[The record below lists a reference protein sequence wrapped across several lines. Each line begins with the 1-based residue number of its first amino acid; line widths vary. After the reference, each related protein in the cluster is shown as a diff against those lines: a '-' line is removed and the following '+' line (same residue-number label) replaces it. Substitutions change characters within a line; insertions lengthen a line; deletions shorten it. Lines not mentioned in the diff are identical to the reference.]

1 MAEKDEVDAGGPS
14 DRSLKI
20 SKSAFDRLEALRRA
34 YQDAAQRLTREDDY
48 PDFFVEGSGP
58 PWHERWP
65 EVVTGNRQFGE
76 ERMLYVDRL
85 AQDDYPDFFVE
96 GSGPPWH
103 ERWPEVVT
111 APFDPANTQQRV
123 RAIQKLNVMQAF
135 ARLRERSR

>member
-65 EVVTGNRQFGE
+65 EVVT
-76 ERMLYVDRL
+76 
-85 AQDDYPDFFVE
+85 
-96 GSGPPWH
+96 
-103 ERWPEVVT
+103 